1 LKIIFILPLII
12 TAVLRRVSQTF
23 ICATLKIMKGAKHL
37 LLSIIVLCI
46 YLFFDLLYPTPV
58 LAQCPPDLVP
68 TPQPA
73 DGYYKC
79 ICGIGTNTCYT
90 PQPGEGPSSYDDC
103 YQLYN
108 KCGEGFVPGF
118 NKSIDL
124 SDPEFEY
131 FPDYCLG
138 CPSFSGVSSCS
149 PGCNTNNRT
158 CITQEQF
165 DYCHCLYFLDPDD
178 PNLDECDE
186 PSDVPPP
193 PPPPTPTP
201 NPDWGF
207 FHCEWAEEYG
217 MCVANLD
224 LHNCNISEG
233 YAPCPDYCYEFNNRE
248 ECENQTNI
256 PCMTAYECFP
266 WLEPPGG
273 YRIPATCEVD
283 SNGNITRFCSE
294 DNQLCREIV
303 EETEDGWSCTCVVI
317 FDPTQICYAHG
328 GVFTLIPK
336 PKVFCRVGSNDPN
349 QRTDNS
355 ASGKIASAIG
365 CIPVNNTAEFVGYLL
380 RWSMGIAGGIAFIL
394 IVYAGFIIVT
404 SAGSPQRVQA
414 GKELLT
420 AAVTGLMVL
429 IFGAFILE
437 FIGFTILNIP
447 GFGG

>member
-1 LKIIFILPLII
+1 
-12 TAVLRRVSQTF
+12 VLRSTSQTF

-58 LAQCPPDLVP
+58 LAQCPPNLLP
-68 TPQPA
+68 NPQPA
-73 DGYYKC
+73 DGYYQC
-79 ICGIGTNTCYT
+79 ICLIGTNTCYT
-90 PQPGEGPSSYDDC
+90 PQPGEGLPSSYDDC

-118 NKSIDL
+118 NVSIDL

-149 PGCNTNNRT
+149 PGCSTNNRT

-165 DYCHCLYFLDPDD
+165 DYCDCLYDLNPDD
-178 PNLDECDE
+178 PNLGECDE

-201 NPDWGF
+201 NPDWGVW
-207 FHCEWAEEYG
+207 HCMWDAQYR
-217 MCVANLD
+217 CVVNED
-224 LHNCNISEG
+224 HSCSVGEG
-233 YAPCPDYCYEFNNRE
+233 YIPCSHLCLEFSDVD
-248 ECENQTNI
+248 ECEAQINI
-256 PCMTAYECFP
+256 PCVDVYECLGIP
-266 WLEPPGG
+266 PPGSD
-273 YRIPATCEVD
+273 RVEAICEVD
-283 SNGNITRFCSE
+283 ESGNIETYCSE
-294 DNQLCREIV
+294 QNSFCIESIK
-303 EETEDGWSCTCVVI
+303 EEDGIYTCKCI
-317 FDPTQICYAHG
+317 LPSGNPCPAWPSSSFS
-328 GVFTLIPK
+328 LIQRPS
-336 PKVFCRVGSNDPN
+336 VFCVDNNPNYRTSDP
-349 QRTDNS
+349 

-394 IVYAGFIIVT
+394 IVYAGFMIVT
-404 SAGSPQRVQA
+404 SAGSPQKIQA

-447 GFGG
+447 GFGGESP